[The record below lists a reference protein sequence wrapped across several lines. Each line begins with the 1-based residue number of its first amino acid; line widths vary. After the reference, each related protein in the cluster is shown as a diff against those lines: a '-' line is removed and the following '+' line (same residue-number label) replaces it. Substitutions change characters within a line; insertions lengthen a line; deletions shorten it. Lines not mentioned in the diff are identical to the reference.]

1 MRQIGQWL
9 FRLLYSMAWLS
20 FRPINAYIRYR
31 AAPAPLVGEM
41 ALDPA
46 RPVVYVLATRDWTDL
61 FVLER
66 ICRDM
71 GLPSPSRTGRHV
83 PDIDRTG
90 VLYMPVLLEE
100 RRKASSLSTLI
111 ETAAGMPEFDAQVIP
126 VSIFWG
132 RDPGSETS
140 WFRLLFSDSVQAG
153 RLRKLLIMFANGR
166 NVLANFGRPIA
177 FREYFDAAPT
187 PALGQRKLTRALH
200 FHFLR
205 ARTAALGPSLLPRRV
220 VIDDLLQRPGVLS
233 AIDDATRNG
242 KLTRSA
248 AMTRARRYANE
259 IAADYSTITLR
270 ILDKVLGG
278 IVFKRVFRAIET
290 QGLSRVRDWAQDHE
304 IIYMP
309 CHRSH
314 ADYLL
319 VSYTLYH
326 AGLVPP
332 HIAAGVNLNF
342 WPAGAILRRAGA
354 FYMRRSFSGDRIYS
368 SVFRAYVDALIR
380 RGYPIEFFPEGGRSR
395 TGRLLPPK
403 TGLLSMVV
411 EASLRQR
418 ARKVAVVP
426 VYIGYDRVWEVGSY
440 AKELRGAT
448 KRKESAEGLLKAG
461 TILSRQYG
469 KAYINF
475 GEPFRL
481 QDAADAALPGW
492 REIMTPDGSE
502 KPVGFNKFVQQLGLE
517 NARRINAGAVAN
529 ANGLA
534 AVALLAAP
542 QRAVSRDEFI
552 EQIGH
557 LIWLIKGVP
566 VGPDQLVPE
575 TSPTAVLE
583 WAVPIAGIAQVKHRW
598 GDIYGVTGKAA
609 VAMTYNRNNIQH
621 LLAMPGL
628 IANLFRTRGAMP
640 EDSVLSSV
648 QALYPF
654 LRNEFFLPWPVD
666 GIDAITRQTIAVLVQ
681 LGLLSRDPED
691 ATWLVRPSVAQPAF
705 STLSMLG
712 RVMGETLE
720 RYCITTLLLATEA
733 KRELPVS
740 RAAIEEHSRLLAERM
755 ALLTGRDAPEFFD
768 STLFRGYLTTLIS
781 VGLLTSEGD
790 EGLRISPD
798 IHATA
803 ERALEF
809 LSDDARQTLAQLLSR
824 RRPETA
830 GSAASAETV

>member
-1 MRQIGQWL
+1 MRRIGQWL
-9 FRLLYSMAWLS
+9 LRLLYSMAWLS
-20 FRPINAYIRYR
+20 FRPVNGFIRYR
-31 AAPAPLVGEM
+31 AAPEPLLAEM

-66 ICRDM
+66 ICRDV

-83 PDIDRTG
+83 PDVDRTG
-90 VLYMPVLLEE
+90 VVYMPVLLKE
-100 RRKASSLSTLI
+100 RRKASSLSALI
-111 ETAAGMPEFDAQVIP
+111 ETAAALPDFDAQIVP

-132 RDPGSETS
+132 RNPGSETS
-140 WFRLLFSDSVQAG
+140 LFRLLFSDSVQAG
-153 RLRKLLIMFANGR
+153 RLRKLLILFANGR

-205 ARTAALGPSLLPRRV
+205 ARTAALGPTQLPRRV
-220 VIDDLLQRPGVLS
+220 VIDDLLQRPGVVS
-233 AIDDATRNG
+233 AVEDATRNG
-242 KLTRSA
+242 K
-248 AMTRARRYANE
+248 MTLAPAQKRARRYANE

-270 ILDKVLGG
+270 FLDKILGG
-278 IVFKRVFRAIET
+278 IIFKRVFRAIDT
-290 QGLSRVRDWAQDHE
+290 QGISRVRDWAQDHE

-319 VSYTLYH
+319 VSYALYH

-418 ARKVAVVP
+418 ARKVALVP

-440 AKELRGAT
+440 AKELRGAS

-475 GEPFRL
+475 GEPIRL

-492 REIMTPDGSE
+492 REVLTPDGQD
-502 KPVGFNKFVQQLGLE
+502 KPPGFNKFVQQLGLE
-517 NARRINAGAVAN
+517 NARRINAAAVAN

-557 LIWLIKGVP
+557 LIWLIKGLP
-566 VGPDQLVPE
+566 AGPDQMVPE
-575 TSPTAVLE
+575 TSPAAVLD
-583 WAVPIAGIAQVKHRW
+583 WAAPIAGIAQVKHRW

-628 IANLFRTRGAMP
+628 IATLFRTRGAMP
-640 EDSVLSSV
+640 EESVLSSV
-648 QALYPF
+648 RALYPF
-654 LRNEFFLPWPVD
+654 LRNEFFLPWPVE
-666 GIDAITRQTIAVLVQ
+666 GIDEITRQAVALMLQ

-691 ATWLVRPSVAQPAF
+691 AHWLMRPSVAQPAF

-720 RYCITTLLLATEA
+720 RYCITTLLLADEA

-740 RAAIEEHSRLLAERM
+740 RGAIEEHCRLLAERM

-768 STLFRGYLTTLIS
+768 STLFRGYLTTLIA
-781 VGLLTSEGD
+781 VGLLSADGN

-798 IHATA
+798 IHRTA

-824 RRPETA
+824 RRPET
-830 GSAASAETV
+830 GQPASTVETV